1 MQRMTAEWKEFFCV
15 YLNLKNKNAKKLHCR
30 RLKSGEPHPKTHS
43 LCILFVCLF
52 FPAKGEFFLPTVV
65 KRLYIEAL
73 LKVGV
78 LPL

>member
-1 MQRMTAEWKEFFCV
+1 MTAEWRECLCV
-15 YLNLKNKNAKKLHCR
+15 YLNLKNKNATKLHCR
-30 RLKSGEPHPKTHS
+30 RLKSGEPHPETHS

-52 FPAKGEFFLPTVV
+52 FANREFFLPTVV